1 MIPERNGISR
11 LDEMMSGVV
20 RSILDRVACLLYS
33 YNSLRVT
40 DCRCDSAESSC
51 RTERF
56 VYVVRFYS
64 QLASKVI
71 HTGLVRSGCL
81 SEVPRG
87 VVRILRVIIHLIY
100 ICNNQT
106 TSCPPDSNGS

>member
-1 MIPERNGISR
+1 MSDDPERNGISR

-51 RTERF
+51 RTDWF
-56 VYVVRFYS
+56 VYVARFYS
-64 QLASKVI
+64 QLASRVI
-71 HTGLVRSGCL
+71 RTGSVQSSCL
-81 SEVPRG
+81 S
-87 VVRILRVIIHLIY
+87 
-100 ICNNQT
+100 
-106 TSCPPDSNGS
+106 